1 MSLLDKQ
8 VLALETK
15 RVLALETSTE
25 HLVLG
30 WLGEDPKESTYHL
43 GRAHAEAVTAH
54 LETFLH
60 GLPKP
65 DLIAIGAGPGS
76 YTGVRVAASLGLGLG
91 RAWGVEVVQVSTL
104 AAIAARESGLVAVS
118 LNALRGNVYCAL
130 YQDQTV
136 LLEVAKRSRA
146 EFLRLIPDGAVH
158 LDDLPPSGLGLA
170 RLALGGQ
177 QSQVLYL

>member
-1 MSLLDKQ
+1 MNLSN
-8 VLALETK
+8 K

-30 WLGEDPKESTYHL
+30 WLGETPKESTHHL
-43 GRAHAEAVTAH
+43 GRAHAEVVTTH

-91 RAWGVEVVQVSTL
+91 RAWGIEVVRVSTL
-104 AAIAARESGLVAVS
+104 AAMAARQSGLVAVS
-118 LNALRGNVYCAL
+118 LNALRGNLYCAV

-146 EFLRLIPDGAVH
+146 EFLALIPEGAVH
-158 LDDLPPSGLGLA
+158 LEDVPPSGLGLA
-170 RLALGGQ
+170 QLALEGKH
-177 QSQVLYL
+177 SEVLYL